1 MNITSLVGNSGGRA
15 TLTTTAKGV
24 KIANFSL
31 ATVKRYKDGEGV
43 QKKITDWHN
52 IAVFGPQA
60 DVVANYVDKG
70 TVICV
75 TGALHNKAYTDK
87 SGNPQVSSTLHADYF
102 EIMSGGTKTV
112 SPENSDSKDSPKTPA
127 VPNAGDTCPKCKTG
141 VFINKTHNNE
151 KFVTCNN
158 YPACKNMIKIKTK

>member
-31 ATVKRYKDGEGV
+31 ATVKRYKDREGV

-52 IAVFGPQA
+52 VAVFGPQA
-60 DVVANYVDKG
+60 DVVAKYVDKG

-75 TGALHNKAYTDK
+75 TGTLHNKAYTDK
-87 SGNPQVSSTLHADYF
+87 AGNPQVSSTLHADFF
-102 EIMSGGTKTV
+102 EIMSSGKKATA
-112 SPENSDSKDSPKTPA
+112 PETPA
-127 VPNAGDTCPKCKTG
+127 PAPKSEAPPAPSIGSTCPKCNKGTFIKKT
-141 VFINKTHNNE
+141 FKNE
-151 KFVTCNN
+151 DFLACNQ
-158 YPACKNMIKIKTK
+158 YPDCKNMIKIKK